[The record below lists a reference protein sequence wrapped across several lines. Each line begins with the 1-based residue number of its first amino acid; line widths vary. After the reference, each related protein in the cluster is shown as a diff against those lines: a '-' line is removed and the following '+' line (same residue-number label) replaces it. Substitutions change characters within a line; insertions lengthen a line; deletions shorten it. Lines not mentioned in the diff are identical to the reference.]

1 MGGDCIQCEQ
11 VSRTHLRRRLFQNGS
26 RQPVERDAG
35 EQLQVCVCVGGD
47 RLRGGGACEVPAAGR
62 FALQL
67 SRCWFCSCCRL
78 KVFLSSVGEFNLPV
92 QQLIRIQTHLGH
104 RKWF

>member
-35 EQLQVCVCVGGD
+35 EQLQVCVCVGTGSE
-47 RLRGGGACEVPAAGR
+47 GAGLVKYLLQVGSRCSSVAVGFVPAAD
-62 FALQL
+62 
-67 SRCWFCSCCRL
+67 
-78 KVFLSSVGEFNLPV
+78 
-92 QQLIRIQTHLGH
+92 
-104 RKWF
+104 